1 MKILIV
7 DDDLIFGEMLENII
21 NKKFSDKKN
30 EIVVVKSITDID
42 MKQKYDYYFI
52 DILLEGEN

>member
-42 MKQKYDYYFI
+42 MKQKYDYYFFFI
-52 DILLEGEN
+52 IFYV

>member
-1 MKILIV
+1 
-7 DDDLIFGEMLENII
+7 MLENII

-52 DILLEGEN
+52 DILLEGSPDSQFLPATVTK